1 MDQSQKRFPG
11 PAPAED
17 GPAGSAEAADLLA
30 RSRELA
36 LSVTRAMGAMLRI
49 WPREVSLTEDFVL
62 SHLQQAGPQR
72 LTALAGA
79 AGVTQPSMTGLIAR
93 LAGAGL
99 VERRRHDGDGRVVLV
114 AVTDAG
120 VADLERRRSTTA
132 STLAQGLS
140 SLAPDELDALE
151 RAIPALLAVATQAE
165 PGQPAE
171 R

>member
-1 MDQSQKRFPG
+1 MDQAQKRIPG
-11 PAPAED
+11 TV
-17 GPAGSAEAADLLA
+17 PAGAGPGQPADPLA

-36 LSVTRAMGAMLRI
+36 LSVTRAMGALLRI

-62 SHLQQAGPQR
+62 SHLQRTGPQR

-120 VADLERRRSTTA
+120 VADLERRRWTTA
-132 STLAQGLS
+132 SILAQGLAV
-140 SLAPDELDALE
+140 LAPDELDALE
-151 RAIPALLAVATQAE
+151 RALPALETVAAQAE
-165 PGQPAE
+165 KGQQGE
-171 R
+171 G